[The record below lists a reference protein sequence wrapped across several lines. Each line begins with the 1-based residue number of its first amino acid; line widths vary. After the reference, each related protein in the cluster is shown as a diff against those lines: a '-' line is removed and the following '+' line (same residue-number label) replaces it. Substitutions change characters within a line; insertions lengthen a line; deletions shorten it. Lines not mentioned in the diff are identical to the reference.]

1 MNIHGKEVRSMSFTC
16 CGPESFAKDVE
27 CKSEEIK
34 DGVQITITAKDPKK
48 AEALKK
54 LYSACK
60 TLSGESCCK

>member
-1 MNIHGKEVRSMSFTC
+1 MCFTC
-16 CGPESFAKDVE
+16 CGSGSFAQDVE

-34 DGVQITITAKDPKK
+34 DGVQITITAKDPEK